1 MKDLNGFSDMVESNA
16 CFMLASWRATL
27 CNSSLPK
34 NLSHKP
40 IVQLEILI
48 NKNDYFTSNKQT
60 LNNSNE
66 LNLVQSTT
74 CLDS

>member
-1 MKDLNGFSDMVESNA
+1 VKDLNGFSDLVESNA

-34 NLSHKP
+34 NLSHEP
-40 IVQLEILI
+40 MVQLEISI

-60 LNNSNE
+60 LNNRYE
-66 LNLVQSTT
+66 LNLVQSTM
-74 CLDS
+74 CMDS